1 MKGRLIQVNTPAPSP
16 DREPTQ
22 SAASIK
28 GQEWYAE
35 GLQFECTMCG
45 ACCTGDPGVVRFSEA
60 EAKRIAHRLGVAV
73 SEFIARF
80 THHIGGGRRSLN
92 EVETEHGFD
101 CVFLDRKSMPGK
113 AVCSLYE
120 DRPLQCRT
128 FPWWP
133 ENLKSPRTWNGVAKS
148 CEGVGRGSLVPI
160 SEIRIQR
167 DLQRN
172 EG

>member
-1 MKGRLIQVNTPAPSP
+1 MHTVTPPNSDKP
-16 DREPTQ
+16 QETSRPG
-22 SAASIK
+22 AASK
-28 GQEWYAE
+28 GQEWYAD
-35 GLQFECTMCG
+35 GLEFECTMCG
-45 ACCTGDPGVVRFSEA
+45 ACCTGDPGVVRFSDQ
-60 EAKRIAHRLGVAV
+60 EAKGIARRLGVTVA
-73 SEFIARF
+73 SFLERF

-101 CVFLDRKSMPGK
+101 CVFLDRNTMPGK

-133 ENLKSPRTWNGVAKS
+133 ENLKSPRSWQRVAKS
-148 CEGVGRGSLVPI
+148 CEGVGRGQMVPI

-167 DLQRN
+167 DRQRT

>member
-1 MKGRLIQVNTPAPSP
+1 MSRTGP
-16 DREPTQ
+16 DRDEAPGIVR
-22 SAASIK
+22 AAE
-28 GQEWYAE
+28 GGEWYAE

-45 ACCTGDPGVVRFSEA
+45 ACCTGPPGVVRFNDDEA
-60 EAKRIAHRLGVAV
+60 GRIARRLGVTVAQFL
-73 SEFIARF
+73 ERF
-80 THHIGGGRRSLN
+80 THHLGRGRRSLN

-101 CVFLDRKSMPGK
+101 CVFLDRASMPGK

-133 ENLKSPRTWNGVAKS
+133 ENLKSPRTWKSVAKS
-148 CEGVGRGSLVPI
+148 CEGVGRGVMVPI

-167 DLQRN
+167 DRQRR